1 MGCWAI
7 NSFGNDDAAD
17 WIADLVDADDL
28 APVQAAISAVL
39 TVENGYLE
47 APDASQALAA
57 AEVVAAAVGNASA
70 SASSQEELIEWLGRV
85 KPEPN
90 EALVAQAARAIDRIL
105 AEESELRELWED
117 TDDYAEW
124 QRDVESLRNRLG
136 A

>member
-17 WIADLVDADDL
+17 WVSELTDASDLS
-28 APVQAAISAVL
+28 PVQSAIAAVL
-39 TVENGYLE
+39 TVDGGYLE

-57 AEVVAAAVGNASA
+57 AEVIAAALGNAGPA
-70 SASSQEELIEWLGRV
+70 ASSQEELIEWLGRV
-85 KPEPN
+85 KPEPG
-90 EALVAQAARAIDRIL
+90 EALVEQATQAIDRIL

-117 TDDYAEW
+117 TDEYAEW
-124 QRDVESLRNRLG
+124 KNDVESLRGRLR